1 VARVGVREL
10 KAGLSEF
17 LRRVQRG
24 ESITVTDRGRPVA
37 VLRPI
42 IDDTLSAALSAMVA
56 DGSANW
62 SGGSPRFPTNPRPN
76 KSEKLVSETILEERD

>member
-1 VARVGVREL
+1 MGSVGVRAL

-17 LRRVQRG
+17 LKRVQRG

-37 VLRPI
+37 ILCPL
-42 IDDTLSAALSAMVA
+42 IDDSLSAVLSAMVA

-62 SGGSPRFPTNPRPN
+62 SGGAPRFPTNPRPN
-76 KSEKLVSETILEERD
+76 KSEQLVSETILEERD